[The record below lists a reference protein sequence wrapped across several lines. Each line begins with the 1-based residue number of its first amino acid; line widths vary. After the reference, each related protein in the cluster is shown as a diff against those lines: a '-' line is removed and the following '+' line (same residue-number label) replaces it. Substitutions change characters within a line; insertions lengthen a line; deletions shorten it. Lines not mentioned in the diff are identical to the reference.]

1 MNTENT
7 LIKLVKKY
15 EAKTD
20 ALSKCAAKKQRIT
33 ELETQLRAEISELE
47 REISGAYLQKQG
59 FSFKDIISEIKS
71 GNSDT
76 ALRKSESVTGDTSD
90 SVSCVTGDTERGSG
104 DTKSDDKEESA

>member
-7 LIKLVKKY
+7 LVKLVKKY

-33 ELETQLRAEISELE
+33 ELETQLRTEISELE

-71 GNSDT
+71 GNSENT
-76 ALRKSESVTGDTSD
+76 LKNSESITSDTPDSGSRVTGDT
-90 SVSCVTGDTERGSG
+90 
-104 DTKSDDKEESA
+104 KDDKEESA

>member
-33 ELETQLRAEISELE
+33 ELEAQLRAEMSELE

-59 FSFKDIISEIKS
+59 YSFKDIISEIKS
-71 GNSDT
+71 GSSES
-76 ALRKSESVTGDTSD
+76 ALNNNESVTSDTSE
-90 SVSCVTGDTERGSG
+90 SGSRVTG

>member
-7 LIKLVKKY
+7 LVKLVKKY

-33 ELETQLRAEISELE
+33 ELETQLRTEISELE

-59 FSFKDIISEIKS
+59 FSFEDIISEIKS
-71 GNSDT
+71 GNSEN
-76 ALRKSESVTGDTSD
+76 ALKNSESITSDTSD
-90 SVSCVTGDTERGSG
+90 SGSRVTGDTERGSS
-104 DTKSDDKEESA
+104 DTKDDKEESA

>member
-7 LIKLVKKY
+7 LVKLVKKY

-33 ELETQLRAEISELE
+33 ELETQLRTEISELE

-59 FSFKDIISEIKS
+59 FSFKDIISEIKN
-71 GNSDT
+71 GNSEN
-76 ALRKSESVTGDTSD
+76 AGITSD
-90 SVSCVTGDTERGSG
+90 IPDSGARVTGDTERGSG
-104 DTKSDDKEESA
+104 DIKDDKEESA

>member
-33 ELETQLRAEISELE
+33 EPETQLRAEISELE
-47 REISGAYLQKQG
+47 REISGEYLQKQG
-59 FSFKDIISEIKS
+59 FSFKDIISEIKN
-71 GNSDT
+71 GNSENS
-76 ALRKSESVTGDTSD
+76 LRKNESVTDDTSD
-90 SVSCVTGDTERGSG
+90 SRPCVTGDTNPE
-104 DTKSDDKEESA
+104 DKEESA

>member
-71 GNSDT
+71 GNSEN
-76 ALRKSESVTGDTSD
+76 ALKNNESITSDTSD
-90 SVSCVTGDTERGSG
+90 SGSRVIG
-104 DTKSDDKEESA
+104 DTKDDKEESA

>member
-7 LIKLVKKY
+7 LVKLVKKY

-33 ELETQLRAEISELE
+33 ELETQLRTEISELE

-71 GNSDT
+71 GNSEN
-76 ALRKSESVTGDTSD
+76 ALKSNESITSDTSD
-90 SVSCVTGDTERGSG
+90 SGSRVTGDTERGSS
-104 DTKSDDKEESA
+104 DTKDDKEESA

>member
-33 ELETQLRAEISELE
+33 ELEAQLRVAPVTQNRTIRRKARDETCDCRKAL
-47 REISGAYLQKQG
+47 SGAGY
-59 FSFKDIISEIKS
+59 S
-71 GNSDT
+71 
-76 ALRKSESVTGDTSD
+76 
-90 SVSCVTGDTERGSG
+90 
-104 DTKSDDKEESA
+104 